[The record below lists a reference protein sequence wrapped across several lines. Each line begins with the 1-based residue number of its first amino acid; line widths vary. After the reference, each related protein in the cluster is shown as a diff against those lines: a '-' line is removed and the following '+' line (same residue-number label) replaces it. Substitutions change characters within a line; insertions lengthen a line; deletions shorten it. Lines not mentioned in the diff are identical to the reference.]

1 MATPEPYASPTLT
14 PLPFMAFSKHQSP
27 NVLVHDNMVDEF
39 QSRELMRE
47 FGSPLYVVS
56 ESRLRRDFRDF
67 HDAFSEP
74 RIATRIAYSLKTN
87 YLPAVCAILRDE
99 GAWIEVVS
107 GMEYQLARALGT
119 PADEIIMNGPHKTRA
134 DLQRALGEGA
144 LVNIDNF
151 DELSLV
157 EDLVSDFD
165 EPARIGIR
173 INFRYG
179 TSGWTKFGFNDD
191 NGDSRRALKRI
202 AKNSRLSLDL
212 LHHHGGTFI
221 LFNEIYA
228 QAANRLLELVKH
240 ARDLG
245 LAPGMLDFGGG
256 FPSRNRLKP
265 EFDMPGGSV
274 RNGDFWRPYAEV
286 ICSRMDK
293 ARDLFDKHPVLIL
306 EPGRAVVDGCTQ
318 LLCSV
323 VGKKSIPDEG
333 DAVIVDAGINLVP
346 TACYYDHRLSASG
359 NSAETS
365 RTELE
370 TVDIYGPLCMQTDK
384 LRHKALLPALNV
396 GDVVVIADVG
406 AYCHTQSMQFINERP
421 ATVLIGQGGP
431 ELIRRR
437 ETWRDVFSLD
447 VLPGRLQP
455 AGADFGIAK

>member
-1 MATPEPYASPTLT
+1 MAKPEFYASPTLT

-27 NVLVHDNMVDEF
+27 NVLVHDNVVDEH
-39 QSRELMRE
+39 QSRELMEE

-56 ESRLRRDFRDF
+56 EGRLRRDFCDF
-67 HDAFSEP
+67 RDAFSEP
-74 RIATRIAYSLKTN
+74 HIDTRIAYSLKTN
-87 YLPAVCAILRDE
+87 YLPAICATLRDE

-157 EDLVSDFD
+157 EELAYELD

-173 INFRYG
+173 ISFRYG
-179 TSGWTKFGFNDD
+179 ASGWTKFGFNND

-202 AKNSRLSLDL
+202 AGNPRLSLEL

-228 QAANRLLELVKH
+228 QAADRLLELVGH

-245 LAPGMLDFGGG
+245 LAPKMLDFGGG
-256 FPSRNRLKP
+256 FPSRNQLKP

-274 RNGDFWRPYAEV
+274 RNGEFWLPYAEV
-286 ICSRMDK
+286 LCSRLSK
-293 ARDLFDKHPVLIL
+293 AQDLFDERPVLIV

-333 DAVIVDAGINLVP
+333 DAAIVDAGVNLVP
-346 TACYYDHRLSASG
+346 TACYYDHGLSAARG
-359 NSAETS
+359 GAGTPG
-365 RTELE
+365 TELE
-370 TVDIYGPLCMQTDK
+370 AIDIYGPLCMQTDK

-396 GDVVVIADVG
+396 GDIVVIADVG
-406 AYCHTQSMQFINERP
+406 AYCHTQSVQFINERP
-421 ATVLIGQGGP
+421 ATVLIGPHGP

-437 ETWRDVFSLD
+437 ESWRDVFALD
-447 VLPGRLQP
+447 VLPDRLRP
-455 AGADFGIAK
+455 DGAGFGAAN